1 MELGRRAIRILS
13 TRRFTTQDGTLI
25 NIGKAPQARSEEDG
39 DVVTSAAARWNFCA
53 AQTSKCWWVTKS
65 FIVLLV
71 VCLVYSR
78 CGEVLQII
86 NYINV

>member
-39 DVVTSAAARWNFCA
+39 DVVTSAAAR
-53 AQTSKCWWVTKS
+53 
-65 FIVLLV
+65 
-71 VCLVYSR
+71 
-78 CGEVLQII
+78 
-86 NYINV
+86 